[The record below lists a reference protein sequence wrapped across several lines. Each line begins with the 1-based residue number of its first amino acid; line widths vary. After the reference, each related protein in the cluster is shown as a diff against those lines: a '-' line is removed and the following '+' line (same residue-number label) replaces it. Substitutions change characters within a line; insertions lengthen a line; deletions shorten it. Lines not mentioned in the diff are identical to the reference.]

1 MLRFHVVAA
10 VLTVGFAA
18 AFMWLFSQPHTMD
31 FGRGL
36 LNLGKLYAFALICA
50 FFALRKRRP

>member
-10 VLTVGFAA
+10 VLTVCFAA
-18 AFMWLFSQPHTMD
+18 AFVWLVSQPHTAG

-36 LNLGKLYAFALICA
+36 LNLGKLYALALICT